1 MASFPKSLTN
11 PIFVVVVVMVIFLCY
26 TPLVL
31 AQCEAE
37 SKNGCHDKEEAMKL
51 KIIAFVAILLA
62 SMIGVSL
69 PLFSRRML
77 SLGPERELFTIVK
90 AFALGVILATGY
102 MHVLPDPF
110 DGLMFD
116 CLPENPWRKFP
127 FTTFVA
133 MLSAIVT
140 LMVYSFA
147 MSVYRKHHAKA
158 LMAGDGT
165 DVARLENGDVQI
177 ENHGHEHHGVM
188 NEKSQQ
194 LLRHR
199 VIAQVLELGI
209 IVHSVVIGL
218 AMGASENPCTIRSL
232 IAALCFH
239 QIEKLIILRLNR
251 FFKMI
256 IHASPQTHIKAPKTS
271 TNKAPNTIK
280 ERLIHQ
286 ILTQI
291 TKNLDCSRC
300 EPPAEYKF
308 KLKAIMVLFFS
319 ATTALGIVLGI
330 GLSKVY
336 SETSPTSLIVV
347 GLLNASSTGLLNYM
361 ALVDLLAADFL
372 GSKLQTN
379 MKLQIW
385 SYVAV
390 LLGAGFMSVMAKW
403 A

>member
-133 MLSAIVT
+133 I
-140 LMVYSFA
+140 
-147 MSVYRKHHAKA
+147 
-158 LMAGDGT
+158 
-165 DVARLENGDVQI
+165 LENGDVQI

-239 QIEKLIILRLNR
+239 QITNNLDHLKIEPAYWSDHSLE
-251 FFKMI
+251 
-256 IHASPQTHIKAPKTS
+256 THIKAPKTS

-347 GLLNASSTGLLNYM
+347 GLLNASSAGLLNYM

>member
-1 MASFPKSLTN
+1 MASSPKSLAN
-11 PIFVVVVVMVIFLCY
+11 PTFVIVFMVIFLCY

-69 PLFSRRML
+69 PLFSRRMP
-77 SLGPERELFTIVK
+77 SLGPDRDLFTIVK
-90 AFALGVILATGY
+90 AFASGVILATGY
-102 MHVLPDPF
+102 MHVLPDSF
-110 DGLMFD
+110 DDLMSD
-116 CLPENPWRKFP
+116 CLPENPWKKFP

-140 LMVYSFA
+140 LMVDSFA

-158 LMAGDGT
+158 LMAGDT

-188 NEKSQQ
+188 DEKSQL

-239 QIEKLIILRLNR
+239 QMFEGMGLGGCIL
-251 FFKMI
+251 
-256 IHASPQTHIKAPKTS
+256 Q
-271 TNKAPNTIK
+271 
-280 ERLIHQ
+280 
-286 ILTQI
+286 
-291 TKNLDCSRC
+291 
-300 EPPAEYKF
+300 AEYKF

-319 ATTALGIVLGI
+319 ATTPLGIVLGI

-347 GLLNASSTGLLNYM
+347 GLLNASSAGLLNYM

-372 GSKLQTN
+372 GPKLQTN

-390 LLGAGFMSVMAKW
+390 LLGAGFMSLMAKW

>member
-11 PIFVVVVVMVIFLCY
+11 PTFVVVFMVIFLCY
-26 TPLVL
+26 TPFVL

-51 KIIAFVAILLA
+51 KIIAFVVILLA
-62 SMIGVSL
+62 SVIGVSL
-69 PLFSRRML
+69 PLFSRRMP
-77 SLGPERELFTIVK
+77 SLGPDRDLFTIVK
-90 AFALGVILATGY
+90 AFASGVILATGY
-102 MHVLPDPF
+102 MHVLPDSF
-110 DGLMFD
+110 DDLMSD

-140 LMVYSFA
+140 LMVDSFA

-158 LMAGDGT
+158 LMAGEGT
-165 DVARLENGDVQI
+165 DVARLENGDVQT

-188 NEKSQQ
+188 NEKSQ

-239 QIEKLIILRLNR
+239 QI
-251 FFKMI
+251 
-256 IHASPQTHIKAPKTS
+256 
-271 TNKAPNTIK
+271 
-280 ERLIHQ
+280 LIHQ
-286 ILTQI
+286 IPTQI

-300 EPPAEYKF
+300 EPPF

-319 ATTALGIVLGI
+319 ATTPLGIVLGI

-347 GLLNASSTGLLNYM
+347 GLLNASSAGLLNYM

-372 GSKLQTN
+372 GPKLQTN

-390 LLGAGFMSVMAKW
+390 LLGAGFMSLMAKW